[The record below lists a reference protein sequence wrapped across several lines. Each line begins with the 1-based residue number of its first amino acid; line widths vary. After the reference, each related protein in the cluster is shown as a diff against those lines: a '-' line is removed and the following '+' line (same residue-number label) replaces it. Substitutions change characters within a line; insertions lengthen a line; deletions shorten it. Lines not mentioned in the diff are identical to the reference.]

1 MTNERIGQIADALF
15 KANEKLGVHATF
27 IARKDGCSITV
38 DTPDVILHEF
48 HTGEAIS
55 KGFPGAVCVSY
66 DENLEQGLNF
76 LQTIAGGK
84 YVLRS

>member
-1 MTNERIGQIADALF
+1 MTNERMGQIADALF
-15 KANEKLGVHATF
+15 KAEKLGVHANF
-27 IARKDGCSITV
+27 IARKDACYLTV
-38 DTPDVILHEF
+38 DTPDVVMHEF
-48 HTGEAIS
+48 STGEAIS

-66 DENLEQGLNF
+66 DEGLEQGLNF

>member
-1 MTNERIGQIADALF
+1 MTNERMGQIADALF
-15 KANEKLGVHATF
+15 KANKVHGVNAAFTANKNF
-27 IARKDGCSITV
+27 CALTV
-38 DTPDVILHEF
+38 DTPDLIMHEF